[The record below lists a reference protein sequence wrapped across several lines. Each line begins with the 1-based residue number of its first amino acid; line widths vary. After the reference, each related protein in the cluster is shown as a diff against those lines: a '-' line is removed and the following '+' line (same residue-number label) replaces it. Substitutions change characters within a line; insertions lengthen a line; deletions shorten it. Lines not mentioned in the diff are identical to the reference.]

1 MTDKPINM
9 TRPLDLTHEK
19 RNVGPQRIQRPIY
32 ADLLPTCNNACPAG
46 ENIQAWLTHAQAG
59 RFKDAWQSLTENNP
73 MPAIHG
79 RVCYHPCE
87 TACNRSKLDSSVS
100 IHAVERF
107 LGDLAIAE
115 DWQFTV
121 TAPPSGKRVLVVG
134 AGPSGLS
141 AAYHLARMGHTV
153 EIHEAGPMAG
163 GMMHFGIPS
172 YRLPR
177 DVLDAEIK
185 RIENMGVKIVL
196 NHRVDD
202 LLTTL
207 SMVLTNSP
215 LTTLILLVIGLF

>member
-59 RFKDAWQSLTENNP
+59 RFKEAWQSLTENNP

-87 TACNRSKLDSSVS
+87 TACNRGKLDSSVS

-107 LGDLAIAE
+107 LGDLALQE
-115 DWQFTV
+115 NWQFE
-121 TAPPSGKRVLVVG
+121 P
-134 AGPSGLS
+134 
-141 AAYHLARMGHTV
+141 
-153 EIHEAGPMAG
+153 
-163 GMMHFGIPS
+163 
-172 YRLPR
+172 
-177 DVLDAEIK
+177 
-185 RIENMGVKIVL
+185 
-196 NHRVDD
+196 
-202 LLTTL
+202 
-207 SMVLTNSP
+207 
-215 LTTLILLVIGLF
+215 